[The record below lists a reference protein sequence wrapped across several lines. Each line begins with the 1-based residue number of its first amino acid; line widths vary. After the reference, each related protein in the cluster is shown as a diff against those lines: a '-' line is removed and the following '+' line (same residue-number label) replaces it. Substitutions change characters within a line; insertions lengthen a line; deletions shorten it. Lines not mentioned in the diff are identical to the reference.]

1 MDENLIVKIEIVSTL
16 LDEFGKPKISLG
28 TGYPVRDGL
37 ILTARHVLYCEK
49 MNAASERVLS
59 WQRSDES
66 QPYYVTKVQ
75 QSAIVFESVE
85 FDVALVAC
93 DTKPLGKIPAVLDTS
108 FPVSG
113 VDQARWKSFG
123 YPRAGKESGIRIKT
137 PAEGTFFPPDR
148 DYYVQQLTS
157 EGNATESAL
166 WKGMSGAPV
175 FRSDTNKL
183 VGVLIRTPTKYQD
196 TAQNLEDVFK
206 ERLIAVSIPYLLRA
220 GKCED
225 FRQLALQTEVA
236 TQLLPEP
243 KLHDEFRQYL
253 LDKLTDELMGLR
265 STSLLHEQL
274 ATELDVD
281 LEGVVLTSKAVA
293 TDLATTLVDTAV
305 EDALSCIAAATADC
319 VVEGG
324 MRFSS
329 QTKPDTLAA
338 IKRTAQALV
347 GWLVIASMDENYLRE
362 VLPECSRHTSLF
374 FRLKS
379 VQSKTGIEIV
389 LARRFQRKADFVH
402 ETGSDQPSRYL
413 IRVPPSFFKWD
424 GETSVSKAFVEIWNQ
439 VFPEI
444 KEQKLKDYKLNHHE
458 IKRLNAELRAKR
470 KHRRSPEHYYIAFT
484 GSDYLAP
491 ECVGFVEG
499 IYRDLLSQLG
509 EMTVIEYGTES
520 EQDSRWLLVPEAD
533 IQAAINSFYNEIN
546 GLN

>member
-1 MDENLIVKIEIVSTL
+1 MNENLIVKIEIVSTV
-16 LDEFGKPKISLG
+16 LDESGKPKVSMG

-59 WQRSDES
+59 WQRSDEAE
-66 QPYYVTKVQ
+66 PYYVTKIQ

-85 FDVALVAC
+85 FDIALVAC
-93 DTKPLGKIPAVLDTS
+93 DTERLGKIPVVLEEA
-108 FPVSG
+108 FPSS
-113 VDQARWKSFG
+113 DIRWKSFG
-123 YPRAGKESGIRIKT
+123 YPRAGKEAGVRIKT
-137 PAEGTFFPPDR
+137 PAKGTFFDPDR

-183 VGVLIRTPTKYQD
+183 VGVLIRTPIKYKD
-196 TAQNLEDVFK
+196 TEQNLDDVFK
-206 ERLIAVSIPYLLRA
+206 DRLIAVSIPYLLRV
-220 GKCED
+220 GKCEG

-236 TQLLPEP
+236 TQLLPKP
-243 KLHDEFRQYL
+243 KLQDEFRQYL
-253 LDKLTDELMGLR
+253 LDKLSKELMGLR
-265 STSLLHEQL
+265 STSLLQEQL
-274 ATELDVD
+274 AAELDVE
-281 LEGVVLTSKAVA
+281 LEGVVLTSTAAA
-293 TDLATTLVDTAV
+293 TALATALVDKSV
-305 EDALSCIAAATADC
+305 EDALSCLAAATADC
-319 VVEGG
+319 VVDGG
-324 MRFSS
+324 LRFSS

-362 VLPECSRHTSLF
+362 VLPDCSGHASLF

-424 GETSVSKAFVEIWNQ
+424 GETSVNKAFVEIWNQ

-444 KEQKLKDYKLNHHE
+444 KEQKPKDYKLNHHE

-470 KHRRSPEHYYIAFT
+470 KHLRSPEHYYIAFT

>member
-1 MDENLIVKIEIVSTL
+1 MNENLIVKIEIASTM
-16 LDEFGKPKISLG
+16 LDESGKPKVSIG
-28 TGYPVRDGL
+28 TGYPVRNGL

-59 WQRSDES
+59 WQRSDEAE
-66 QPYYVTKVQ
+66 PYHATKIQ

-85 FDVALVAC
+85 FDIALVAC
-93 DTKPLGKIPAVLDTS
+93 DTGPLGKIPVVLEDT
-108 FPVSG
+108 FPSS
-113 VDQARWKSFG
+113 DIRWKSFG
-123 YPRAGKESGIRIKT
+123 YPRAGKEAGMRIKT
-137 PAEGTFFPPDR
+137 PAKGTFFPPNR
-148 DYYVQQLTS
+148 NYYVQQLTS

-196 TAQNLEDVFK
+196 TEQNLDDVFK
-206 ERLIAVSIPYLLRA
+206 DRLIAVSIPYLLQA
-220 GKCED
+220 EKCEG
-225 FRQLALQTEVA
+225 FRQRALQTEVA
-236 TQLLPEP
+236 TQLLPKP
-243 KLHDEFRQYL
+243 KLQDEFRQYL
-253 LDKLTDELMGLR
+253 LDRLSKELMSLR
-265 STSLLHEQL
+265 STSLLQEQL
-274 ATELDVD
+274 AAELDVE
-281 LEGVVLTSKAVA
+281 LEGVVLSSTTAA
-293 TDLATTLVDTAV
+293 TALATALVDNSV

-324 MRFSS
+324 MCFSS
-329 QTKPDTLAA
+329 QTKPDTFAA

-347 GWLVIASMDENYLRE
+347 GWLVIASMDENYLWE
-362 VLPECSRHTSLF
+362 VLPDCSGHASLF

-379 VQSKTGIEIV
+379 VQSKAGIEIV

-439 VFPEI
+439 VFQEI
-444 KEQKLKDYKLNHHE
+444 KEQKPKDYKLNHHE

-470 KHRRSPEHYYIAFT
+470 KHLRSPEHYYIAFT

-520 EQDSRWLLVPEAD
+520 EQDSHWLLVPEAD

>member
-1 MDENLIVKIEIVSTL
+1 MNENLIVKIEVVSTV
-16 LDEFGKPKISLG
+16 LDESGKPRVSMG

-59 WQRSDES
+59 WERSDEDR
-66 QPYYVTKVQ
+66 PYYVTKIQ
-75 QSAIVFESVE
+75 QSAIVFESVA
-85 FDVALVAC
+85 FDIALVAC
-93 DTKPLGKIPAVLDTS
+93 DTEPLGKIPAVLEET
-108 FPVSG
+108 FPSS
-113 VDQARWKSFG
+113 DIRWKSFG
-123 YPRAGKESGIRIKT
+123 YPRAGKEVGIRIKT
-137 PAEGTFFPPDR
+137 PAKGTFFAPNR

-157 EGNATESAL
+157 EGNTSESAL

-183 VGVLIRTPTKYQD
+183 VGVLIRTPPKYQN
-196 TAQNLEDVFK
+196 TAQNFDDVF
-206 ERLIAVSIPYLLRA
+206 EDRLIAVSIPYLLLA
-220 GKCED
+220 GKCEG
-225 FRQLALQTEVA
+225 FRQLALKTEVA
-236 TQLLPEP
+236 TQLLPKP
-243 KLHDEFRQYL
+243 KLQDEFRQYL
-253 LDKLTDELMGLR
+253 LDKLSKELMSLGS
-265 STSLLHEQL
+265 STLLQEQL
-274 ATELDVD
+274 AAELDVD
-281 LEGVVLTSKAVA
+281 LADVALISKA
-293 TDLATTLVDTAV
+293 ATTALA
-305 EDALSCIAAATADC
+305 DALVELAIEEAISCIAAATADC
-319 VVEGG
+319 IVEGG
-324 MRFSS
+324 LRFSS

-347 GWLVIASMDENYLRE
+347 GWLVIASMDENYLWE
-362 VLPECSRHTSLF
+362 VLPDCRGHTSLF
-374 FRLKS
+374 FHLKS

-424 GETSVSKAFVEIWNQ
+424 GETSVCKAFVEIWNQ

-444 KEQKLKDYKLNHHE
+444 REQKPKDYKFNHHD
-458 IKRLNAELRAKR
+458 IQRLNAELRAKR
-470 KHRRSPEHYYIAFT
+470 NHPRSPKHYYIAFT

-509 EMTVIEYGTES
+509 EMTVIEYGTEL

-533 IQAAINSFYNEIN
+533 IQAAINGFYNEIN